1 MQSYLCDS
9 VQRTKVNGSFSDWT
23 EYLAEVPQDS
33 IFASLLFNIFLND
46 TFLFITN
53 SNLCNYPDDSTLE
66 AINENLH
73 VIKSNFEA
81 SFMQKWFYENHM
93 VLNPAKCYYML
104 IGDHDE
110 PDKINLN
117 GTKITSSSKN
127 NSLMCS
133 LIKKLSFYV
142 DIKTLCMQTA
152 QTFSALARISNYLTL
167 DQSYYWSIQL

>member
-1 MQSYLCDS
+1 
-9 VQRTKVNGSFSDWT
+9 
-23 EYLAEVPQDS
+23 
-33 IFASLLFNIFLND
+33 
-46 TFLFITN
+46 
-53 SNLCNYPDDSTLE
+53 
-66 AINENLH
+66 
-73 VIKSNFEA
+73 
-81 SFMQKWFYENHM
+81 M

-167 DQSYYWSIQL
+167 DQSYY